1 LGGESVGHDGK
12 NRACP
17 MSNEYC
23 RPATFD
29 DVVTLIKSLNENQV
43 PYLLIGGYA
52 LFAHGYHR
60 ATEDIDILVG
70 VGPEVGPKLVR
81 ALECLPDHS
90 AREMP
95 AEWFY
100 VGETENVRLA
110 DAYVVDLLLV
120 ACGETFETLQPYAEI
135 IEIQPG
141 VMLRTLNLQGLLRT
155 KQTVREKDVMDR
167 MVLERALQA
176 INEAKSEGVNV
187 DRPTQSDRSS
197 G

>member
-1 LGGESVGHDGK
+1 
-12 NRACP
+12 
-17 MSNEYC
+17 MSAEYC

-60 ATEDIDILVG
+60 ATEDIDFLVG
-70 VGPEVGPKLVR
+70 AGPDVGPKLVQ

-90 AREMP
+90 ARNMP

-100 VGETENVRLA
+100 AGETASVRLA
-110 DAYVVDLLLV
+110 DAFVVDLLLV
-120 ACGETFETLQPYAEI
+120 ACGETFETLQPYAET

-141 VMLRTLNLQGLLRT
+141 VMLKTLNLEGLLRT

-167 MVLERALQA
+167 LVLERALRA
-176 INEAKSEGVNV
+176 INEATGEDIEAGKERRTPEVVGH
-187 DRPTQSDRSS
+187 QSM
-197 G
+197 